1 MGKKFIDAEKLN
13 KILQREKLFDRSKAY
28 DITDACNYNP
38 IAATYEKVIQIVNSM
53 PAADVQKFNHGK
65 WKQENDIFTC
75 SECGYQF
82 EREGYT
88 QFFNYCPNCGAKMD
102 KASE

>member
-1 MGKKFIDAEKLN
+1 MGKKFIDADTLAKEIMQRVNNPAITNWLFAIIN
-13 KILQREKLFDRSKAY
+13 EIL
-28 DITDACNYNP
+28 
-38 IAATYEKVIQIVNSM
+38 
-53 PAADVQKFNHGK
+53 AADVEEVRHGK

-102 KASE
+102 TESEE